1 MKPKIIQQR
10 YSYLPNLLSRE
21 MQPPNHNVGLLYY
34 YGNGVTKDLG
44 QTLQWFQKAATQG
57 DEKAKAMVE
66 RVQGELDDIKF
77 TDVVKVY
84 EDVELSIMV

>member
-10 YSYLPNLLSRE
+10 YSYLPNLLNRE
-21 MQPPNHNVGLLYY
+21 MQPPNTMWDCCIIGEGHC
-34 YGNGVTKDLG
+34 KDLG

-66 RVQGELDDIKF
+66 RVQGELEDIKF
-77 TDVVKVY
+77 ADVVKVY
-84 EDVELSIMV
+84 EDVYYFG